1 MVVELAH
8 RWRSASRPGV
18 GVSVLATFRLLRQRR
33 LLHGLSPLVRIPQ
46 LVLPVF
52 IPVPGANELARV
64 GSRMGLRGD
73 ASAEK
78 ESFARRSGHTGRE
91 RGSIFRLA
99 FAYAY
104 PFSGRAARAPF
115 VGLSNGRGSRG
126 WRGASSRGARSRSM
140 VKRCDGRGSLRG
152 HGRPS
157 GGSGGWRSAQLP
169 AARRVRSPTLRRPAR
184 CTRACAPALPS
195 RV

>member
-1 MVVELAH
+1 MAIGFSSRSWCLGTCDLSPAPPAAPVAWPLPARPHSSIGAPGLHTCARRKRACTRRLAH
-8 RWRSASRPGV
+8 
-18 GVSVLATFRLLRQRR
+18 
-33 LLHGLSPLVRIPQ
+33 
-46 LVLPVF
+46 
-52 IPVPGANELARV
+52 
-64 GSRMGLRGD
+64 GLRGD